1 MSKIKYKGEDICI
14 IIPTKDR
21 PSKICNLLQSI
32 QIQNISIGRIIIIDG
47 GISIENELLKY
58 KDKLLIDYYIC
69 NPPGQIRQRNLA
81 ISKLDNRSS
90 LIITLDDDIVLM
102 PFALENILN
111 FWNNNSNEIAA
122 VSFNIINEK
131 PLKHNFFFGL
141 IGLTSKI
148 PGRVLKSGINTPII
162 SIDKDIK
169 SQWVSGGATLWK
181 KELLIKKNHKET
193 RAKWAPCEDLIFSY
207 PIGKTNS
214 LFVCADAK
222 VKHEHDFD
230 LSIKQK
236 HQYYGYTET
245 IWRFYFVQSHKEL
258 SKIAFFRVTL
268 FMILIRLLLFVVT
281 FKLRHFQFG
290 LGQLK
295 AVLKILIN
303 KKNIFELLNE
313 K

>member
-1 MSKIKYKGEDICI
+1 MSRTKYNGNDLCI

-21 PSKICNLLQSI
+21 PSKISNLLNSI
-32 QIQNISIGRIIIIDG
+32 QSQNVLVGRIIIVDG
-47 GISIENELLKY
+47 GISIKRDLLKY
-58 KDKLLIDYYIC
+58 NNLLIDYYIC

-81 ISKLDNRSS
+81 ISKLDDRTS

-111 FWNNNSNEIAA
+111 FWNNNPYDKAA

-148 PGRVLKSGINTPII
+148 PGRVLKSGLNTPII
-162 SIDKDIK
+162 SIYKDIK
-169 SQWVSGGATLWK
+169 TQWVSGGATLWK
-181 KELLIKKNHKET
+181 KEFLTDNVHKET
-193 RAKWAPCEDLIFSY
+193 RSKWAPCEDLIFSY

-222 VKHEHDFD
+222 VKHEHEFD

-236 HQYYGYTET
+236 YQYYGYTET
-245 IWRFYFVQSHKEL
+245 VWRFYFVQSHKEL

-295 AVLKILIN
+295 AVLKLLRKN
-303 KKNIFELLNE
+303 KNILELLND